1 MGKLRELCTQHTKLT
16 NTDICRLEELERV
29 LPLIADVSNADVFL
43 DCLVDTE
50 TAVVV
55 AQASPS
61 QGVSAYQKNI
71 VGEYATKANEPA
83 VFQAFHMGVPVCD
96 LKAVTQ
102 EMRSVRQNVA
112 QVRNNNDEIIALL
125 IREKDISSDLQRQ
138 RKYEELAKD
147 REETTLLSLGTDSGS
162 NSVAVRE
169 MHHRVKN
176 NLQLVASIL
185 NLQARKTDNEVVK
198 TALRENVSRVLSI
211 AAVHDIL
218 LNSSGNMSTL
228 SMRTLL
234 DSLRH
239 NLLALVPPERDI
251 TLSVTCDDIELD
263 TDAATSAALC
273 ITELVTNAFEH
284 GFCGRTEGRVE
295 VIVGKGELYHTVA
308 VIDNGVGFDP
318 AQVGSSSLGL
328 RIVESTVRDKLKGKM
343 HIATTPGG
351 TKISFDIKR

>member
-16 NTDICRLEELERV
+16 NTDITRLEELERV

-50 TAVVV
+50 TALVV

-71 VGEYATKANEPA
+71 VGEYASKTNEPA

-102 EMRSVRQNVA
+102 ENRSVRQNVA
-112 QVRNNNDEIIALL
+112 QVRNDNDEIIALL
-125 IREKDISSDLQRQ
+125 IREKDISFDLLRQ

-147 REETTLLSLGTDSGS
+147 HEDIAGHVLDDSRDQ
-162 NSVAVRE
+162 NSMAIRE

-185 NLQARKTDNEVVK
+185 NLQARKTDNDVVRSTLK
-198 TALRENVSRVLSI
+198 ENVSRVLSI
-211 AAVHDIL
+211 AAIHDIL
-218 LNSSGNMSTL
+218 LSSSGNMSTL
-228 SMRTLL
+228 GIGPLL
-234 DSLRH
+234 DSLRN
-239 NLLALVPPERDI
+239 NLLALIPPDKNISLNMTWDE
-251 TLSVTCDDIELD
+251 IELD
-263 TDAATSAALC
+263 SDAATSAALV
-273 ITELVTNAFEH
+273 ITELVVNAIEH

-318 AQVGSSSLGL
+318 AQVGSGSLGL
-328 RIVESTVRDKLKGKM
+328 RIVESTVRDKLRGKL
-343 HIATTPGG
+343 HIATTSGG